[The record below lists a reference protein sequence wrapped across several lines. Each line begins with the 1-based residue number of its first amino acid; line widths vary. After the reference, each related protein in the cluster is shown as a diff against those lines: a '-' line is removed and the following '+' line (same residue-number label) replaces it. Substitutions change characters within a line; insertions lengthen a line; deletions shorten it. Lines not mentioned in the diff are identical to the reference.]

1 MTDNAVDRVVDLL
14 QEALTDEAAQADEQ
28 TGQLDP
34 ADRVRLLQD
43 MISEDAE
50 PEDAVASWIARAIHL

>member
-1 MTDNAVDRVVDLL
+1 MTDNAVDRVVNLL
-14 QEALTDEAAQADEQ
+14 HEALADEAAQADEQ

-34 ADRVRLLQD
+34 ADRVQLLKS

-50 PEDAVASWIARAIHL
+50 PEDAVASWIARAIHV